1 MRTWKRLLLLCLTL
15 ALLTSALPA
24 MAAEAELTYELRSSG
39 VWITGPQDYSGDLVL
54 PEEIEGSPVVG
65 VAARAFSDNTG
76 ITSVTLPESLRYI
89 EEAAF
94 YNCRSLREPVLI
106 PDDMEWIWPDAFYG
120 NAISG
125 KKYSAAERYD
135 RLSRN
140 QRFIQTGILPNCR
153 TVWQDGMAFWIRDGE
168 AELVSLPSE
177 AEYTLYLPEEVAG
190 APLTSIGAFSFMARE
205 YNRNHTRIK
214 HVVLPISIK
223 TVEPYAFYSTQ
234 LDSIFLHEG
243 VQELKDYSLCTDY
256 SNTVITLPA
265 SLERLGDHVFSRY
278 YSAYYPL
285 TVYAYGD
292 SPAAQRA
299 AYESAKL
306 VDRIGSNGKR
316 YGCYGGWYYTVE
328 NGQAELTRRMSYA
341 SNFIPDE
348 IEGAVIRELDFDRI
362 SYGHSFKTIRIP
374 PTVTNI
380 LDKEGRMRDTLFLVY
395 PGSYA
400 ESFCKEKGYAYE
412 SAYTEMGVPFTDT
425 PENRWYYEAVCY
437 AYNTGLMSGV
447 SDTRF
452 APEDTTSRAM
462 LVTVLW
468 RLAGCPEAA
477 AETGFA
483 DVVPGSWYEK
493 AVNWAAEQGIVQG
506 VSASRF
512 APNDPV
518 TREQIATILLRYAKM
533 SGLDDGRRSNVAGF
547 PDAGS
552 ISPWALEGIRW
563 AKAAGILTG
572 QLSGTEVYL
581 NPLAGARRSEIAAM
595 LMRFC
600 VQ

>member
-412 SAYTEMGVPFTDT
+412 RFREDQAVEVFTARCGVVTARCVKHCVLYVFKLTRNIEIETEVADNARIAIDDLLIRGVDLCLRCLRADQLVALIEKIGDLDVIGKP
-425 PENRWYYEAVCY
+425 
-437 AYNTGLMSGV
+437 LSGSGGNNV
-447 SDTRF
+447 F
-452 APEDTTSRAM
+452 ALGICLDDARDRAEM
-462 LVTVLW
+462 IGIGK
-468 RLAGCPEAA
+468 RAA
-477 AETGFA
+477 AEFYDFNCHTG
-483 DVVPGSWYEK
+483 
-493 AVNWAAEQGIVQG
+493 
-506 VSASRF
+506 
-512 APNDPV
+512 
-518 TREQIATILLRYAKM
+518 LLRTDVPFLQIVIRIDNIIICVFCRIVKYRKRIFSVCVHFSGNISTFGEKM
-533 SGLDDGRRSNVAGF
+533 GA
-547 PDAGS
+547 
-552 ISPWALEGIRW
+552 
-563 AKAAGILTG
+563 T
-572 QLSGTEVYL
+572 L
-581 NPLAGARRSEIAAM
+581 NSS
-595 LMRFC
+595 
-600 VQ
+600 